1 MKFQSLF
8 VGAVFLAGC
17 ASQQPQDRTSLRVSA
32 TMTVTYMSANVRR
45 PLLALATSSSS
56 LITA

>member
-17 ASQQPQDRTSLRVSA
+17 ASQQPQGSNEPQESA
-32 TMTVTYMSANVRR
+32 Q
-45 PLLALATSSSS
+45 L
-56 LITA
+56 

>member
-17 ASQQPQDRTSLRVSA
+17 ASQQPPGSNEPKSQRNYDRDLYYLEGETCH
-32 TMTVTYMSANVRR
+32 
-45 PLLALATSSSS
+45 PLSYGCRS
-56 LITA
+56 